1 MYLAKTKLDSS
12 LGRRKHR
19 KEAHFNKTVIRYES
33 EGVKKKKIRK
43 QIVFSNGFTESEAHP
58 PPGP

>member
-33 EGVKKKKIRK
+33 EGVKKRNKETNCILQRLY
-43 QIVFSNGFTESEAHP
+43 
-58 PPGP
+58 